1 MIDNKST
8 WSVIFS
14 ILGIMLY
21 IMSYR
26 IFDNPTFSEKMI
38 IAIIICGSLVS
49 MFLSIVYGIIGMKKK
64 ERGPFKYIGIT
75 IIFLFFVGI
84 ALSPIFMGL
93 FGFREP

>member
-1 MIDNKST
+1 MFENKSI
-8 WSVIFS
+8 WSTIFS

-21 IMSYR
+21 IISYR

-38 IAIIICGSLVS
+38 IAIIIFGSLVS
-49 MFLSIVYGIIGMKKK
+49 MFLSIGYGIIGMKKK
-64 ERGPFKYIGIT
+64 ERGLFKYIGIT
-75 IIFLFFVGI
+75 IIFLFFVSI